1 MTAQTLG
8 PVVADIEASSA
19 DSYELMGRLRL
30 ASRLDSRSTPPE
42 LSPEALHGIA
52 GRIVQALAP
61 LTEASPP
68 AMLLTLLVSFAAMV
82 GRGAY
87 VSVGHQKHYPI
98 LFGVVVGSS
107 ARARKGT
114 SAAAV
119 RPVLDAAA
127 GEFMATRHLRGGI
140 QSGEALIQALASLA
154 EGPANGGDQRLLLIE
169 EEYGRLLTV
178 AGRHGSIISPIL
190 RSAWDGDTLSARTR
204 AATLLAEEPHLSVLG
219 HVTVNELKA
228 VLKPVDIANGYA
240 NRFIHVLS
248 HRGALL
254 PEPGRLAGP
263 QVEAFGTEL
272 RAAVTFARTAGELTR
287 SEAFRRNW
295 DSLYNIVESQ
305 PSGGDVY
312 DSLTVRAS
320 PQMLRLASIYAL
332 LDQSATMET
341 IHLRAAAALWEYS
354 EASVAHIWGAT
365 LGNDHLDRLYSAVR
379 AAGTDGLD
387 RTQISKIFS
396 NNKDKDV
403 LDELIAK
410 LEDTGLVLVSH
421 QPTGGRPR
429 QVVTA
434 VG

>member
-1 MTAQTLG
+1 VTAQTLQPAATDG
-8 PVVADIEASSA
+8 TAAPDV
-19 DSYELMGRLRL
+19 SYELLARLRL

-42 LSPEALHGIA
+42 LGPDALHGIS

-82 GRGAY
+82 GRSAY

-119 RPVLDAAA
+119 RPVLDAAD
-127 GEFMATRHLRGGI
+127 GDFMATRHMRGGI

-154 EGPANGGDQRLLLIE
+154 EGPENDGDQRLLLTE

-178 AGRHGSIISPIL
+178 AGRQGSIISPIL
-190 RSAWDGDTLSARTR
+190 RSAWDGDALSARTR
-204 AATLLAEEPHLSVLG
+204 AATLVAEQPHLSVLG
-219 HVTVNELKA
+219 HVTINELKA

-254 PEPGRLAGP
+254 PEPGRLAP
-263 QVEAFGTEL
+263 AEVDAFGTEL
-272 RAAVTFARTAGELTR
+272 RAAVTFARSAGEVAR
-287 SEAFRRNW
+287 SEAFRQRW

-320 PQMLRLASIYAL
+320 PQMLRLATIYAL
-332 LDQSATMET
+332 LDQSATMEPV
-341 IHLRAAAALWEYS
+341 HLSAAAALWEYS

-365 LGNDHLDRLYSAVR
+365 LGDPDLDRLYSAVS
-379 AAGTDGLD
+379 AAGAAGLN
-387 RTQISKIFS
+387 RTQVSEVFSK
-396 NNKDKDV
+396 NKARYE
-403 LDELIAK
+403 LDA
-410 LEDTGLVLVSH
+410 LVLKLVDLGMATVSARAS
-421 QPTGGRPR
+421 GGRPSSIL
-429 QVVTA
+429 TA
-434 VG
+434 VR